1 MRLRITLSKDMVEKV
16 EVEALARHQ
25 ASRDAGVANQQ
36 VGKQSAAVTDI
47 VGLMGEVGFAGIF
60 GMERDDTVG
69 PRSGTADF
77 VADNGDLIEV
87 KSSHH
92 PNPHL
97 LVPAYQIDGVWT
109 TKEQIAVYVL
119 MQVDYQARAVTFMGW
134 ADRKDV
140 VNPDRL
146 ERFRGADRMS
156 FVVPPGDLAQ
166 LDELTAGVLVWD
178 AKARGHTVELTAP
191 TA

>member
-1 MRLRITLSKDMVEKV
+1 MRLRITLSKDMIEKV

-25 ASRDAGVANQQ
+25 ASRDAGVVNQQ
-36 VGKQSAAVTDI
+36 VGKQSSAVTDI
-47 VGLMGEVGFAGIF
+47 VGLMGEVGFSGIF

-77 VADNGDLIEV
+77 TSENGELIEV

-97 LVPAYQIDGVWT
+97 LVPAYQINGEWT
-109 TKEQIAVYVL
+109 TKEPISIYVL
-119 MQVDYQARAVTFMGW
+119 MQVDYPARAVTFMGW

-140 VNPDRL
+140 VNKDRL
-146 ERFRGADRMS
+146 ERFRGADRLS
-156 FVVPPGDLAQ
+156 FVVPPEDLIQ
-166 LDELTAGVLVWD
+166 LDEITCGVLVWD
-178 AKARGHTVELTAP
+178 AKTRGQTVELT
-191 TA
+191 